1 MRLLNRSVNGVA
13 GRLSRRRRGPLAGL
27 IVLLLGLLLTG
38 TVYAAFSPATAQRA
52 GKSDDQLIQQGRE
65 LFLVGCAF
73 CHGQNGEGITS
84 TKGQYGPS
92 LVGVG
97 AAAVDFQVGTGR
109 MPMAQPGQQAAS
121 KKKTYTD
128 DEIEALAAYVAS
140 LGPGPAVPEE
150 SDYSI
155 EGLSEDEQRAAIS
168 KGGQLFLT
176 NCTAC
181 HNFDGSGGALPRGR
195 YAPTVK
201 GVSDKHIY
209 EAMLT
214 GPQQMP
220 VFGDSVMTPEDKA
233 AIIAYLNTNEATP
246 EYGGFGMGA
255 YGPVSEGLFA
265 WLVGIGVLVGFCYW
279 IASHTARSKQP
290 FPVTQSTT
298 EPTGSTSEGTDA

>member
-1 MRLLNRSVNGVA
+1 VNGVA

-27 IVLLLGLLLTG
+27 MVLLLGLLLTG
-38 TVYAAFSPATAQRA
+38 TMYAAFSPATAQRA
-52 GKSDDQLIQQGRE
+52 GKSDEQLIQQGRE

-73 CHGQNGEGITS
+73 CHGQNGEGIRS
-84 TKGQYGPS
+84 DRGQIGPS

-109 MPMAQPGQQAAS
+109 MPMQQPGQQAAA
-121 KKKTYTD
+121 KKQTYSD
-128 DEIEALAAYVAS
+128 EEIEALAAYVAS

-150 SDYSI
+150 GDYSI
-155 EGLSEDEQRAAIS
+155 EGLSEEEQRAAITR
-168 KGGQLFLT
+168 GGQLFLT

-201 GVSDKHIY
+201 GVSEKHIY

-233 AIIAYLNTNEATP
+233 AIIAYLKTNEETP

-255 YGPVSEGLFA
+255 LGPVSEGLFA
-265 WLVGIGVLVGFCYW
+265 WLLGIGVLVGFAYW
-279 IASHTARSKQP
+279 IASHTARSARTAP
-290 FPVTQSTT
+290 ATATTTQSTSQ
-298 EPTGSTSEGTDA
+298 STTHSTEGTEA